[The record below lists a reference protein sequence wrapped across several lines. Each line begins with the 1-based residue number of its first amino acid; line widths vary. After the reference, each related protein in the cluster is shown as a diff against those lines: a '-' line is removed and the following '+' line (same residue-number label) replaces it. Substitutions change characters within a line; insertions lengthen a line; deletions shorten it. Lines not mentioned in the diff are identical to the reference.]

1 MDADEVAREY
11 NFTQVTQAEAGAYD
25 AMILAVAY
33 REFREMGA
41 RGNRELG
48 KPKHVLYDL
57 KYLLSADE
65 NDIRL

>member
-25 AMILAVAY
+25 AMKLAVAH

-41 RGNRELG
+41 RGIRELG

-57 KYLLSADE
+57 KYLLGVDDADL
-65 NDIRL
+65 RL